1 MDINLMDMGGGRFG
15 ISDPQ
20 VRHHLATQ
28 HMMENMRYIIKLPLS
43 PFAINAKGTRKY
55 PSI

>member
-20 VRHHLATQ
+20 VRHHLDTQ
-28 HMMENMRYIIKLPLS
+28 HMMENMRYIIKLPLT
-43 PFAINAKGTRKY
+43 PFTINAKGTRKY

>member
-15 ISDPQ
+15 LSDPQ

-43 PFAINAKGTRKY
+43 PFTINAKGTWRY
-55 PSI
+55 SSI

>member
-20 VRHHLATQ
+20 VQHHPATQ

-43 PFAINAKGTRKY
+43 PFTINAKGTWRY
-55 PSI
+55 SSI